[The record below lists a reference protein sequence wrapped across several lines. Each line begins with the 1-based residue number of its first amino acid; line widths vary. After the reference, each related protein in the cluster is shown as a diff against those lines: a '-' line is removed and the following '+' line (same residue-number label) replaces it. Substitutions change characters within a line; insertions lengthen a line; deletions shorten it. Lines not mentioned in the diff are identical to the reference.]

1 MAWPIPGVGIDD
13 PEALYCPIFSAHAYL
28 LGKKEHL
35 MIVPRFENDP
45 IKLAEPAFRKIYLE
59 TTPLQL
65 PDGSPMPV
73 AHELWIRL
81 VSQFWPCHR
90 CHQLDNVTDLET
102 VSKSRQTTPS
112 HCPCC
117 YLGSVRSRFSN
128 FDGFATFLTLFHF
141 SFALAKTKGMVI
153 PPSADH
159 RLNLSQGL

>member
-81 VSQFWPCHR
+81 VSNSSRSMLP
-90 CHQLDNVTDLET
+90 T
-102 VSKSRQTTPS
+102 VSDRV
-112 HCPCC
+112 
-117 YLGSVRSRFSN
+117 GNRFSV
-128 FDGFATFLTLFHF
+128 
-141 SFALAKTKGMVI
+141 KTNDSK
-153 PPSADH
+153 S
-159 RLNLSQGL
+159 LSLLLSGKHQILISKL

>member
-1 MAWPIPGVGIDD
+1 MMHMAWPIPGVGIDD

-73 AHELWIRL
+73 AHELWIRI
-81 VSQFWPCHR
+81 VSNSSRSMLP
-90 CHQLDNVTDLET
+90 T
-102 VSKSRQTTPS
+102 VSGRVGNRFEVKTNDSKS
-112 HCPCC
+112 
-117 YLGSVRSRFSN
+117 
-128 FDGFATFLTLFHF
+128 
-141 SFALAKTKGMVI
+141 
-153 PPSADH
+153 
-159 RLNLSQGL
+159 LSLLLSGKHQILISKL

>member
-1 MAWPIPGVGIDD
+1 MMHMAWPIPGVGIDD

-81 VSQFWPCHR
+81 VSNMPTSHMTKSR
-90 CHQLDNVTDLET
+90 LET
-102 VSKSRQTTPS
+102 FSKSRQTSPS
-112 HCPCC
+112 HCSCC
-117 YLGSVRSRFSN
+117 YLGSIRS
-128 FDGFATFLTLFHF
+128 
-141 SFALAKTKGMVI
+141 
-153 PPSADH
+153 
-159 RLNLSQGL
+159 

>member
-1 MAWPIPGVGIDD
+1 MMHMAWPIPGVGIDD

-81 VSQFWPCHR
+81 VS
-90 CHQLDNVTDLET
+90 N
-102 VSKSRQTTPS
+102 TP
-112 HCPCC
+112 
-117 YLGSVRSRFSN
+117 
-128 FDGFATFLTLFHF
+128 TQ
-141 SFALAKTKGMVI
+141 VI
-153 PPSADH
+153 
-159 RLNLSQGL
+159 